1 MPGMDDAADS
11 RPQPPPAPGE
21 GERPSALEAL
31 GGPLGIG
38 ESVVPPIAFVTA
50 YTISGEAATSAWIAV
65 AMGAVLALARIV
77 RGQTPQYALAGLLG
91 VGLAAFIV
99 SRTGRAEDFFVP
111 GLLANAGYALG
122 CLVSIVVRYPAVGLA
137 VGSLRGEG
145 TGWRSDVGRLRAYSR
160 ATWIWVGI
168 FSLRLAVQLPLY
180 LAGAVVALGTA
191 RVAMG
196 IPVFAIGLWL
206 TWLVLR
212 VYEPDLL
219 RGRGG
224 AGGRGSS

>member
-1 MPGMDDAADS
+1 MPGMSD
-11 RPQPPPAPGE
+11 APGTGREHPLARE

-38 ESVVPPIAFVTA
+38 ESVVPPVAFVTA
-50 YTISGEAATSAWIAV
+50 YTVSGEAGTSAWIAL

-77 RGQTPQYALAGLLG
+77 RGQTPQYALAGLFG

-122 CLVSIVVRYPAVGLA
+122 CFVSIVVRYPAVGLA

-145 TGWRSDVGRLRAYSR
+145 LGWREDAGRLRAYAR
-160 ATWIWVGI
+160 ATWIWVAI

-180 LAGAVVALGTA
+180 LAGAIVALGTA

-196 IPVFAIGLWL
+196 IPVFVLGLWL

-212 VYEPDLL
+212 TYEPDLL
-219 RGRGG
+219 SRRRPPPSS
-224 AGGRGSS
+224 AG